1 MQRSTV
7 ERVAAVAATSVDG
20 VFYRHAA
27 PNREAFAGG
36 RDGRWGANFP
46 VIYLGRPETAP
57 VVEAYRHLVDDTGVP
72 AHAVK
77 PRILYTVRVS
87 VQEILDLTVA
97 ANLDQA
103 GLTLDHLSTGVY
115 DYDRCQEVGAAAH
128 QLGYH
133 GILAPAA
140 HGLGQTLALF
150 RERITPRELPIIES
164 EVVWNGLPPDPRLP
178 RAVHIQKGKGA

>member
-7 ERVAAVAATSVDG
+7 ERVAAVATISVDG

-27 PNREAFAGG
+27 PNRDAFAGG

-77 PRILYTVRVS
+77 PRVFYTVRVS
-87 VQEILDLTVA
+87 VQGILDLTVPE
-97 ANLDQA
+97 NLDRA
-103 GLTLDHLSTGVY
+103 GLTLDHLSTRVD

-128 QLGYH
+128 QLSYH

-150 RERITPRELPIIES
+150 RERITHRELPIVEREI
-164 EVVWNGLPPDPRLP
+164 VWNRLPPDPRLP
-178 RAVHIQKGKGA
+178 RPVHIQRGKGA

>member
-1 MQRSTV
+1 
-7 ERVAAVAATSVDG
+7 
-20 VFYRHAA
+20 
-27 PNREAFAGG
+27 
-36 RDGRWGANFP
+36 
-46 VIYLGRPETAP
+46 
-57 VVEAYRHLVDDTGVP
+57 
-72 AHAVK
+72 VK

-87 VQEILDLTVA
+87 VQGILDLTVA

-103 GLTLDHLSTGVY
+103 GLTLDHLSTGAY

-150 RERITPRELPIIES
+150 RERITPRELPIVES

-178 RAVHIQKGKGA
+178 RAVHIQRGKGA